1 VIQPYRTLHR
11 RGFLVLL
18 VLLPTVLVAG
28 LHYRRRTP
36 RPFSPEP
43 TNYSIQRET
52 DGYWQSQNI
61 HLSLLRKSGEN
72 GTWLQLTPTQKL
84 AAPDVLVYWSAQLPE
99 QGTLP
104 ANAQLLGP
112 LDPATRYRLPEPSD
126 GHLVL
131 YSLPLNTVLD
141 STSLGMQP

>member
-1 VIQPYRTLHR
+1 LHR
-11 RGFLVLL
+11 HGFLVLL
-18 VLLPTVLVAG
+18 VLLPMVLVTG
-28 LHYRRRTP
+28 LHYRRRPTQSA
-36 RPFSPEP
+36 SPEP
-43 TNYSIQRET
+43 TNFSIQRQT
-52 DGYWQSQNI
+52 DGYWQSQKI
-61 HLSLLRKSGEN
+61 HVSLLRKSGES

-99 QGTLP
+99 QNVLP

-112 LDPATRYRLPEPSD
+112 LDPATRYRLPALSD

-131 YSLPLNTVLD
+131 YSLPLNIVID